1 MTGDDASVMTED
13 RGRPPATRPLWIELV
28 VPVGTA
34 GGAELSILELLDS
47 VAGRIEVAATSFE
60 DGPLTDALRERGWPV
75 TIVPVHRGPASILRA
90 TLTLAHR
97 WRRGPLDLTLANGV
111 KAAAVAVPAARL
123 AGVRVVWFKHDF
135 SYDSRLARP
144 LARWADAVLANSAEV
159 ARATGRDDVAIV
171 PPPRP
176 AEPLPRSQARRALER
191 LGLPATDAPV
201 AIGVGRLV
209 AYKGFDDL
217 IRARALPPAAG
228 WHAVLVGLDDPHH
241 PGEGDPLRILAEDL
255 GVAHRLTLLGP

>member
-97 WRRGPLDLTLANGV
+97 
-111 KAAAVAVPAARL
+111 
-123 AGVRVVWFKHDF
+123 
-135 SYDSRLARP
+135 
-144 LARWADAVLANSAEV
+144 ADAVLANSAEV